1 VPAVCRCVVV
11 VGLPFPNRTDV
22 ELQARMQYLD
32 RLAAQAAAT
41 PAGTSPHSSAT
52 AGRQGVQPQQSGEPQ
67 QPQQQQ
73 QQQQQ
78 HAAPAQQVP
87 PSDGQSVRRSAFQ
100 VINQPG
106 QRPPVT
112 AANTGAASTAGP
124 KLAAA
129 PQHPSPPAGAAVA
142 TPPDQ
147 PGHNLPLAAAG
158 AAAGAATSLPAVVT
172 SAAAVPVAPGVTGG
186 EPGSA
191 VHSHKPAASS
201 SSSSMI
207 TGRDYYED
215 LCFKAVN
222 QCVGRVVRHKGD
234 YAAVVLLDAR
244 WVVGPAEWAALNT
257 STGSSSS
264 TSRRKVPVQKLPGWL
279 QRSYVPTNGDFGP
292 ALQQLAA
299 FFKRQKQLC
308 AP

>member
-1 VPAVCRCVVV
+1 MV

-41 PAGTSPHSSAT
+41 AAATPSHSSAT
-52 AGRQGVQPQQSGEPQ
+52 AGRQGVQPQQAGEQ
-67 QPQQQQ
+67 QHLP

-78 HAAPAQQVP
+78 HAAQAQQVA
-87 PSDGQSVRRSAFQ
+87 PSEGQSVRRSAFQ
-100 VINQPG
+100 VINQPS
-106 QRPPVT
+106 QRPPLT

-147 PGHNLPLAAAG
+147 QAHNLPLAAAG
-158 AAAGAATSLPAVVT
+158 VAAAAVASQPAVVT

-186 EPGSA
+186 EPSSA
-191 VHSHKPAASS
+191 VHSHKPAA

-244 WVVGPAEWAALNT
+244 WVVGPAEWATLNS
-257 STGSSSS
+257 STGSS

-279 QRSYVPTNGDFGP
+279 QRSYVPTSGDFGP

-299 FFKRQKQLC
+299 FYKRQKQLC
-308 AP
+308 VP